1 MWDRI
6 LYPPTWVRLD
16 AGAYYKNGSIK
27 AGRVVLNQFVN
38 ADREKFVKSLT
49 EKKREGFRDRTF
61 CIVFPLALCVAC
73 GRHPDDAPPRVQ

>member
-27 AGRVVLNQFVN
+27 AGRVALYQFVIG
-38 ADREKFVKSLT
+38 DREKFVKSLT

-61 CIVFPLALCVAC
+61 RMVFPLALCVAC